1 MTKLEELTRYIKKL
15 SADAI
20 STLLD
25 TVKILLATENTA
37 AAHDCPYCG
46 SAKVIR
52 YGRKCGKQR
61 FLCNQCGRTFVT
73 TTHTIMSRSHFSDS
87 VWQEVIRDTVQGHA
101 IDYSAK
107 KLGINHRT
115 VFDMRHK
122 ILLALQE
129 LPETE
134 HILLGGVAELDET
147 FVLESY
153 KGKPLPDTVGR
164 TARRHGAKAQKRGI
178 SSEYICIC
186 AGIQRKGEAYAA
198 TINRAKPDAAEL
210 ASLFSEHIAQGTLV
224 LCDGLKSYRSLA
236 AATGC
241 TVKDCHE
248 LTEEE
253 KSFFNLNTVNGFHSF
268 IKRRYDFYCG
278 VATKYLNRYNALFAS
293 SYNNAAGV
301 IKKLCH
307 ALLNVGSTNYYHS
320 ARDVREMNLLA
331 I

>member
-25 TVKILLATENTA
+25 MVKILLATENTT

-52 YGRKCGKQR
+52 YGHKCGKQR
-61 FLCNQCGRTFVT
+61 FFCNQCGRTFVT
-73 TTHTIMSRSHFSDS
+73 TTHTIMSQSHFSDS

-101 IDYSAK
+101 IYYSAK

-153 KGKPLPDTVGR
+153 KSKPLPDTVDR
-164 TARRHGAKAQKRGI
+164 TARRHGAKAQKRGF

-186 AGIQRKGEAYAA
+186 AGIQHKGKAYAA
-198 TINRAKPDAAEL
+198 TINSVFRTYCPGHAGALRRPEKLPQPCR
-210 ASLFSEHIAQGTLV
+210 HHRM
-224 LCDGLKSYRSLA
+224 YRERLPR
-236 AATGC
+236 THRG
-241 TVKDCHE
+241 
-248 LTEEE
+248 
-253 KSFFNLNTVNGFHSF
+253 
-268 IKRRYDFYCG
+268 R
-278 VATKYLNRYNALFAS
+278 
-293 SYNNAAGV
+293 
-301 IKKLCH
+301 KKLFQPEYC
-307 ALLNVGSTNYYHS
+307 
-320 ARDVREMNLLA
+320 
-331 I
+331 